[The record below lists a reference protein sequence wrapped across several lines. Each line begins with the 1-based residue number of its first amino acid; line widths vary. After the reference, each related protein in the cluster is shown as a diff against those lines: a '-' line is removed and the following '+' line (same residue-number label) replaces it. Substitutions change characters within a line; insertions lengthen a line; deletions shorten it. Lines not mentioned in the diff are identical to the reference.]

1 MSDDLL
7 HYGTVRIY
15 QGRQM
20 NMKLGDAVSKA
31 EKMGFSDKTIIECL
45 DFDGSNIQK
54 TNLILDKIDSATN
67 AFRQIYDNNDLLELI
82 ALKTIDD
89 NEDKNYT
96 NIYYRLRKFVKAF
109 PILYKSVKIC
119 EYLAKHR
126 TMDTLQDYYTF
137 LYLETSRAIS
147 EDVLFKLVYGK
158 DLSIPK
164 TQFYDPKTQFY
175 DTQTVY
181 VIYNMFRSYGID
193 IVKKIIEHFNRLIKL
208 MDKNFDNYNYNS
220 WNQKLGSVN
229 RLKYCDFINRLN
241 YLKVFEKFC
250 LIRTVNNFILD
261 LRSDLLK
268 MDMNLFECEKVL
280 RRIIKSFNWMLE
292 CNNLDYGF

>member
-1 MSDDLL
+1 MGDILFS
-7 HYGTVRIY
+7 GTVRIF

-31 EKMGFSDKTIIECL
+31 EKMGFSNKTIIECL

-54 TNLILDKIDSATN
+54 TNLILDKIDYATN
-67 AFRQIYDNNDLLELI
+67 AFREIYDNNDLLELI
-82 ALKTIDD
+82 ALNTIDD
-89 NEDKNYT
+89 NEDKDYT

-126 TMDTLQDYYTF
+126 TMDTLQDYFGF

-147 EDVLFKLVYGK
+147 EDALFKLVYSK
-158 DLSIPK
+158 DLSI
-164 TQFYDPKTQFY
+164 PKTQFY

-181 VIYNMFRSYGID
+181 VIYNMFRNYGID
-193 IVKKIIEHFNRLIKL
+193 IRSKIIEHFNRLIQL
-208 MDKNFDNYNYNS
+208 MDENFDNYNYNS

-229 RLKYCDFINRLN
+229 RLKYCEFINRLN

-250 LIRTVNNFILD
+250 LIRTVKSFVLD
-261 LRSDLLK
+261 LRKDLLK
-268 MDMNLFECEKVL
+268 IDMNLFECEKVL
-280 RRIIKSFNWMLE
+280 RRIIKSFNWMLD
-292 CNNLDYGF
+292 CNNLDYHN